1 MNLGE
6 RTFGTPCIS
15 YNILIQLEIL
25 CIFDLLEEGLAS
37 TQYIQ
42 IKWKPEEEKKAKVA
56 SPCLIFPGARPTEN
70 RWCIGI

>member
-25 CIFDLLEEGLAS
+25 CIFDLLEEGLACYAVY
-37 TQYIQ
+37 TNQMEIRRR
-42 IKWKPEEEKKAKVA
+42 EE
-56 SPCLIFPGARPTEN
+56 S
-70 RWCIGI
+70 